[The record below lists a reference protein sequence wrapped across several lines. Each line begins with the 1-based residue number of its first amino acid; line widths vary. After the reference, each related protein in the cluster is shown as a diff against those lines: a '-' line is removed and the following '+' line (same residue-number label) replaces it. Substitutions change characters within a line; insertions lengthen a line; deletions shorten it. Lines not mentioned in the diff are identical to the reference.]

1 MGDERPEAIVVGF
14 QADAHD
20 AAFFRPHID
29 AGFASRSPAFCLVHV
44 LPPRRNGSAAL
55 AGSGATFSP
64 GSP

>member
-1 MGDERPEAIVVGF
+1 MGDERSEAIVVGF

-44 LPPRRNGSAAL
+44 CRVVSVDYRTDACGELDH
-55 AGSGATFSP
+55 
-64 GSP
+64 